1 MDTPLAAPRNG
12 RIEKGQFFIDQTWKG
27 VYRVGGIALALA
39 GVAYLIGSTIGFQL
53 GTPPGNSQAFLQS
66 LAGHPAQAQLAYWLF
81 LLADIAFIPG
91 ILGLYLALKE
101 INKSAMLIATAWLA
115 FFYIMDLV
123 ISELHTLVLI
133 TLTQS
138 YASTS
143 SEVLRAAYQA
153 AEAWGL
159 ATLPIGTFFSWVGP
173 SSAYVIVTI
182 VMLKSAFGRYT
193 ALLGLIV
200 NALAVVCS
208 IYYLHPILVL
218 LIIQTPVLLLYG
230 VWLIATGRRLFK
242 FGG

>member
-1 MDTPLAAPRNG
+1 MS
-12 RIEKGQFFIDQTWKG
+12 IEAK
-27 VYRVGGIALALA
+27 A
-39 GVAYLIGSTIGFQL
+39 G
-53 GTPPGNSQAFLQS
+53 N
-66 LAGHPAQAQLAYWLF
+66 PAQAQLAYWLF

-115 FFYIMDLV
+115 FFYVLDLV
-123 ISELHTLVLI
+123 ISELNTLVLI

-138 YASTS
+138 YASAS

-159 ATLPIGTFFSWVGP
+159 ATLPIGTFFSWIGP

-193 ALLGLIV
+193 AFLGLIV
-200 NALAVVCS
+200 NALGIVCS
-208 IYYLHPILVL
+208 IYFLHPILI
-218 LIIQTPVLLLYG
+218 LILFQTPVLILYG
-230 VWLIATGRRLFK
+230 IWLIATGRRLFK
-242 FGG
+242 LGR